1 MKSNSYHIFFFYIK
15 FSSMSLVKYPNH
27 ISFWVTAMIEWMN
40 YSKGKSYILCLIPHI
55 PYHTRNCEVVASAPY
70 ALSWCHNIAACRIS
84 IGYTSKHC
92 RDVGSELIYIFL
104 SPLKQKIAHN
114 KSYVIVTLS
123 SEKRNTRNKRQ
134 QTT

>member
-1 MKSNSYHIFFFYIK
+1 
-15 FSSMSLVKYPNH
+15 
-27 ISFWVTAMIEWMN
+27 MN

-114 KSYVIVTLS
+114 RSYVIVTFLIFR
-123 SEKRNTRNKRQ
+123 KKKNIKNNKQ
-134 QTT
+134 HNLTGASPEMLKHDFSLAIAGFFY